1 MSIRIKVGIGVLCL
15 LGCVSSAN
23 AQYGVSNARDGYGNL
38 IRDTGTNSIRN
49 LPQPPVNNNSRPERT
64 PQSST
69 PSNTTDHGRNVI
81 R

>member
-1 MSIRIKVGIGVLCL
+1 MSIGIKVGIAMACL
-15 LGCVSSAN
+15 LGCIGPAS
-23 AQYGVSNARDGYGNL
+23 AQYGVSNARDGSGNL
-38 IRDTGTNSIRN
+38 IRDTGANSIRN
-49 LPQPPVNNNSRPERT
+49 LPQPPVNNRPARG